1 MSTISAPISTRGTGV
16 PPVRTDPDLRSAQIR
31 RQENRRISEQ
41 RTEFADTSPAV
52 LGHFNVRPA
61 SAPTGDDARA
71 AAEEFISAT
80 LIEPILKLSRE
91 NNHAAPPFGPT
102 PAEKSFG
109 PMLDAEI
116 ARNIVARERYGLV
129 DAVARQLQHDTGA
142 AIGVTS
148 EIDTHA

>member
-1 MSTISAPISTRGTGV
+1 MNSIGAPAIIAGGQAGPHVQRAAS
-16 PPVRTDPDLRSAQIR
+16 
-31 RQENRRISEQ
+31 RQGAIGEGAGQ
-41 RTEFADTSPAV
+41 AV
-52 LGHFNVRPA
+52 LGHFNARLA
-61 SAPTGDDARA
+61 AGAPTADDGRR

-80 LIEPILKLSRE
+80 LIEPILKMSRE
-91 NNHAAPPFGPT
+91 HNHAAPPFGPT

-129 DAVARQLQHDTGA
+129 DAVARQLRHDPRLSA
-142 AIGVTS
+142 

>member
-1 MSTISAPISTRGTGV
+1 MNAIGAPAITPGDAAVT
-16 PPVRTDPDLRSAQIR
+16 AA
-31 RQENRRISEQ
+31 Q
-41 RTEFADTSPAV
+41 RTSVRGRVNPASAGAAV
-52 LGHFNVRPA
+52 IGHFNARAAA
-61 SAPTGDDARA
+61 SAPTADDGRR

-80 LIEPILKLSRE
+80 LIEPILKMSRE
-91 NNHAAPPFGPT
+91 NNHAAPPFGLT

-129 DAVARQLQHDTGA
+129 DAVARQLRHDPRLSA
-142 AIGVTS
+142 

>member
-1 MSTISAPISTRGTGV
+1 MNAIGAPSASPGDAALSAARRAGV
-16 PPVRTDPDLRSAQIR
+16 RDRATPAG
-31 RQENRRISEQ
+31 
-41 RTEFADTSPAV
+41 AGPAV
-52 LGHFNVRPA
+52 IGRFNARPA
-61 SAPTGDDARA
+61 AGAPSADDGRR

-129 DAVARQLQHDTGA
+129 DAVARQLRHDPRLSA
-142 AIGVTS
+142 